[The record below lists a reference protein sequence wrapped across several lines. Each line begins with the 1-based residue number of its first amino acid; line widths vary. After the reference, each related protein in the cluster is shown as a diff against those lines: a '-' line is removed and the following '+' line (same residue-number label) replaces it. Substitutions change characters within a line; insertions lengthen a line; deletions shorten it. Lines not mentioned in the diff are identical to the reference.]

1 MSRGFVVKELFMKEI
16 LKYISAKH
24 FFADY
29 CGEVKNFTHK
39 MRGKDGNGNPIEF
52 SQDDKKLIA
61 SGLKKMVADAV
72 TNLKNV
78 SNQAEA

>member
-1 MSRGFVVKELFMKEI
+1 MKEI

-29 CGEVKNFTHK
+29 AKEVKNFTHK
-39 MRGKDGNGNPIEF
+39 MRGVDGNGNPIEF
-52 SQDDKKLIA
+52 NADDKKLIA

-72 TNLKNV
+72 ANLKNV
-78 SNQAEA
+78 SNQEGT

>member
-1 MSRGFVVKELFMKEI
+1 
-16 LKYISAKH
+16 
-24 FFADY
+24 
-29 CGEVKNFTHK
+29 

>member
-1 MSRGFVVKELFMKEI
+1 MKEI

-29 CGEVKNFTHK
+29 CTEVKNFTHK

-52 SQDDKKLIA
+52 SPDDKKLIA
-61 SGLKKMVADAV
+61 ACLKKMVANAV

-78 SNQAEA
+78 SSHSRKPFVK

>member
-1 MSRGFVVKELFMKEI
+1 MKEI
-16 LKYISAKH
+16 LKYLSAKN
-24 FFADY
+24 FFTDY
-29 CGEVKNFTHK
+29 AKSVKNYKHK

-72 TNLKNV
+72 TNLKNM
-78 SNQAEA
+78 SNQTET

>member
-1 MSRGFVVKELFMKEI
+1 MKEI

-29 CGEVKNFTHK
+29 CSEVKNFTHK

-52 SQDDKKLIA
+52 SPDDKRLVA

-78 SNQAEA
+78 SNQAGT

>member
-1 MSRGFVVKELFMKEI
+1 MKEI
-16 LKYISAKH
+16 LKCISAKN

-29 CGEVKNFTHK
+29 ASEVKNFTHK

-61 SGLKKMVADAV
+61 SGIKKMAADAV
-72 TNLKNV
+72 TNLKNMPIHR
-78 SNQAEA
+78 

>member
-1 MSRGFVVKELFMKEI
+1 MEPGLVAKELFMKEV

-39 MRGKDGNGNPIEF
+39 MRGKDGNGDPIEF
-52 SQDDKKLIA
+52 SADDKKLITA
-61 SGLKKMVADAV
+61 GLKKMVADAV

-78 SNQAEA
+78 SNQVER

>member
-1 MSRGFVVKELFMKEI
+1 MKEI

-29 CGEVKNFTHK
+29 ASEVKNFTHK
-39 MRGKDGNGNPIEF
+39 MRSKDGNGNPIEF
-52 SQDDKKLIA
+52 SADDKKLIA

-72 TNLKNV
+72 TNLKNG
-78 SNQAEA
+78 SNQAE